1 MGRQGRDDG
10 AVGGRLPLFWKI
22 LLLAA
27 AVSLVPLAF
36 AMLVSLNSATD
47 VTESLVKQNL
57 MQMSKQVAERTSY
70 TVVSIDSD
78 LDVMGELPLTEAAFV
93 TFSHSQRR
101 ELYSGSGD
109 ARRMEAVPK
118 YREVAFYAPSGDPE
132 VVVVDDAAVV
142 APGRFEAHANR
153 WCEGIDFVEEALSSP
168 GEPVVSGL
176 VGCHFEVEQYAP
188 VEGRLGRHFSGGI
201 RVSKA
206 IADADG
212 EVLGVATLV
221 LSQLHLV
228 WALESLRRP
237 GEDDDVWAMMV
248 DRDGWV
254 VAHPDPRFTRGPDR
268 AGNPVD
274 GSSWEAGRSVRL
286 DRLGGEV
293 GESFA
298 AAVRRADSGRKSTA
312 VIDEGPD
319 GHWVVAVHPIEAEI
333 GPFSSSHP
341 MGAVMVLYP
350 REKALEVTGRLKRTL
365 AALIL
370 VTVLLV
376 LLGSALLA
384 GHISRPI
391 RRLSVAA
398 RQLATGRP
406 RVVPAERG
414 DEIGELARA
423 FNRMQQD
430 LEVSRE
436 ALLRAERLAAIGRFV
451 SGIVHETKN
460 VLASVGNYVT
470 VLERKVEPDVRERV
484 VAPMRRAL
492 QQMDKLVVR
501 LRELSL
507 KPKFAHTDIES
518 VLAHTVELVENQAK
532 NRRISIQLEAPA
544 NLHIP
549 RADASLLGQVF
560 LNLLI
565 NAMEATPQ
573 GGEIVMS
580 AEAVAGEVV
589 VRVKDSGS
597 GLPEIPAGKLL
608 EPFFTTKP
616 GGTGL
621 GLYICSSIIER
632 HNGVFT
638 IGNHPEGGVVAE
650 VRLSADA

>member
-1 MGRQGRDDG
+1 
-10 AVGGRLPLFWKI
+10 VGGRLPLFWKI

-47 VTESLVKQNL
+47 VTESLLKQNL

-70 TVVSIDSD
+70 TLVSIDSD
-78 LDVMGELPLTEAAFV
+78 LDVMGELPLTKTAFV
-93 TFSHSQRR
+93 AFSHAQRR

-118 YREVAFYAPSGDPE
+118 YREVAFYHPSGTPE
-132 VVVVDDAAVV
+132 VVVVDDVAVV
-142 APGRFEAHANR
+142 EPDRFEPHANR
-153 WCEGIDFVEEALSSP
+153 WCEGKDFVEAALESP
-168 GEPVVSGL
+168 GEPVVAGL

-188 VEGRLGRHFSGGI
+188 AEGRLGRYFSGGI

-206 IADADG
+206 VTDEDG
-212 EVLGVATLV
+212 QVRGVATLV

-228 WALESLRRP
+228 WALQSLRRP

-254 VAHPDPRFTRGPDR
+254 VAHPDPRFTKGPDR
-268 AGNPVD
+268 AGNPVE
-274 GSSWEAGRSVRL
+274 GNSWEGGRSVRL
-286 DRLGGEV
+286 DQLAGDV
-293 GESFA
+293 GELFGT
-298 AAVRRADSGRKSTA
+298 AVRRANSGARSTA
-312 VIDEGPD
+312 VIDEGPA
-319 GHWVVAVHPIEAEI
+319 GHWVVAVHPIEAEL
-333 GPFSSSHP
+333 GPFAPSYP

-350 REKALEVTGRLKRTL
+350 RAKALEVTGQLERTL

-370 VTVLLV
+370 VTVFLV

-384 GHISRPI
+384 GHIARPI

-398 RQLATGRP
+398 RQIATGRP
-406 RVVPAERG
+406 RKVPEERG

-423 FNRMQQD
+423 FNRMQKD

-470 VLERKVEPDVRERV
+470 VLDRKVEPDVRDRV

-507 KPKFAHTDIES
+507 KPKFASTDIES
-518 VLAHTVELVENQAK
+518 VLAHTVELVDNQAK
-532 NRRISIQLEAPA
+532 NRQITITLDAPA

-565 NAMEATPQ
+565 NAMDATPQ
-573 GGEIVMS
+573 GGTIIMT
-580 AEAVAGEVV
+580 AQAVAGEVV

-632 HNGVFT
+632 HNGAFS
-638 IGNHPEGGVVAE
+638 IDNHPQGGAVAE
-650 VRLSADA
+650 VRLQAAPEGEGR